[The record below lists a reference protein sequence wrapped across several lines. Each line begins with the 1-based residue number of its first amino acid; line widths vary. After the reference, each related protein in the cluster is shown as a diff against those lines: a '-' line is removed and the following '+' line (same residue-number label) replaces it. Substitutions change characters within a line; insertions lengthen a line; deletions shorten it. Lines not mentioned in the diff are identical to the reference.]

1 VNAGGTNAGEITC
14 NGVVTLP
21 KSSVKIGA
29 PNEPPQVCA
38 ENLLRNN
45 KNKSKKILTF
55 YKSISLSYF
64 ETIKIVFLN

>member
-1 VNAGGTNAGEITC
+1 MNAGGTNAGETTC

-45 KNKSKKILTF
+45 KNKSKKNPNFLQINF
-55 YKSISLSYF
+55 
-64 ETIKIVFLN
+64 IVLF

>member
-1 VNAGGTNAGEITC
+1 VNAGGTNAGEIIC

-45 KNKSKKILTF
+45 KNKSKKNPNFLQINF
-55 YKSISLSYF
+55 
-64 ETIKIVFLN
+64 IVLF

>member
-1 VNAGGTNAGEITC
+1 VKAGGTNAGEITC

-45 KNKSKKILTF
+45 KNKSKKNPNFLQINF
-55 YKSISLSYF
+55 
-64 ETIKIVFLN
+64 IVLF